1 MKSRTSF
8 FNVTVFKKNITR
20 FAPVWALYS
29 VFLLMLMVLMAIDN
43 SSFHFASNVADS
55 ITPFAIAN
63 FCYALVCA
71 QLLFGD
77 LYNSR
82 MCNALHA
89 MPLRR
94 EDWFVTN
101 VVTGL
106 VFSLVPNTVF
116 AVICLPLVQELMA
129 VPFLWLAAVTLQYV
143 FFFGTAVLA
152 SYCVGNRFAMSL
164 VYIIINGF
172 SLIAYWLVETLYAP
186 LMYGVIIREDCF
198 YVLSPLVNMVA
209 DKQYVNIEK
218 LGAYAFARWY
228 MGNGW
233 GYLGICAAIGVGL
246 LAMALV
252 AYRRRNLEC
261 AGDFVTIRWLAPIFL
276 VLYTLCGGACCNAF
290 FTLFIGDESYF
301 FLILGFVIGFFTGR
315 MLLDRTV
322 RVFRKRT
329 FLGFGVFIL
338 AFSLSFLAVR
348 LDLFGITRWTPKAS
362 RIQSVSISTGGST
375 YYNGRSDFL
384 TLTDKAQIEDV
395 LTIHRHGIENRLA
408 GSDGEPDV
416 RVNITYR
423 MKDGSQRKRE
433 YYINH
438 ETDAGRLLKTYMSS
452 PEAVL
457 GEIYT
462 GQQTVDVI
470 EVPEA
475 DLKIT
480 DYKEI
485 ESLLDAIIA
494 DALACNMGQDWN
506 YSNHA
511 DYQFYIELR
520 SDMPNGLTMYRSIR
534 VSSDARHVVDWL
546 AQHDIYAE
554 NWEKYIETHTVKE

>member
-8 FNVTVFKKNITR
+8 FNRTIFRKNITR

-29 VFLLMLMVLMAIDN
+29 AFLLMLMILLAVDN
-43 SSFHFASNVADS
+43 NSFYFTSNIADS

-63 FCYALVCA
+63 FCYALICA

-106 VFSLVPNTVF
+106 VFSLVPNTAF
-116 AVICLPLVQELMA
+116 AVICLPLAQELMA
-129 VPFLWLAAVTLQYV
+129 VPFLWLAAVTLQYL
-143 FFFGTAVLA
+143 FFFSSAVLA
-152 SYCVGNRFAMSL
+152 AYCVGNRFAMAL
-164 VYIIINGF
+164 VYSIINGF

-186 LMYGVIIREDCF
+186 LMYGVIIREDIF
-198 YVLSPLVNMVA
+198 QVLSPVVNMIA
-209 DKQYVNIEK
+209 DKQYVEVEK
-218 LGAYAFARWY
+218 LGGYAFARWY
-228 MGNGW
+228 IGEGW
-233 GYLGICAAIGVGL
+233 GYLGICTAIGVGL
-246 LAMALV
+246 LALALA
-252 AYRRRNLEC
+252 AYRKRDLEC
-261 AGDFVTIRWLAPIFL
+261 AGDFVTIRWLSPVFL

-290 FTLFIGDESYF
+290 FTLFIGEESYF

-315 MLLDRTV
+315 MLLERTV
-322 RVFRKRT
+322 RIFNKHT
-329 FLGFGVFIL
+329 FLGFFAFIL
-338 AFSLSFLAVR
+338 AFSLSFLAVKV
-348 LDLFGITRWTPKAS
+348 DLFGISSWIPKTN
-362 RIQSVSISTGGST
+362 RIQSVSIQTGGS
-375 YYNGRSDFL
+375 YHYNDGVSNMRH
-384 TLTDKAQIEDV
+384 KAQIEDV
-395 LTIHRHGIENRLA
+395 LMIHRHGVENRME

-416 RVNITYR
+416 RLFITYH

-457 GEIYT
+457 GEFYT
-462 GQQTVDVI
+462 EMDVDVI
-470 EVPEA
+470 EIPEV
-475 DLKIT
+475 DIKIN
-480 DYKEI
+480 DPAEI
-485 ESLLDAIIA
+485 RSLLDAVIA
-494 DALACNMGQDWN
+494 DANEGNMAQDWN
-506 YSNHA
+506 YYNHA
-511 DYQFYIELR
+511 EYQFWLEMRCDL
-520 SDMPNGLTMYRSIR
+520 PNGLTQYRSIR

-546 AQHDIYAE
+546 AQNGMNE
-554 NWEKYIETHTVKE
+554 NTWEKFVK